1 MQGLATVLANM
12 GVGRKLRLGF
22 GLVMLL
28 TLVVAGTGYYAMN
41 AIQERARQMQAMA
54 GIEREVVAA
63 YTGEIQYQTKRNEQT
78 LRTVRES
85 LESAASQSE
94 ALAEV
99 LDGEARQRIL
109 AIRDGAR
116 EFGVQFDAVVD
127 NFQAAIAQRQRME
140 EAASLAR
147 EEYGLIE
154 MEMYDAV
161 RELRLQGDR
170 LKGSDPL
177 TLAETASGLN
187 QRMMDLRLAE
197 LRYIHFFREDF
208 LQEWRDLFDEQQRI
222 ANNLIQWLDEDGKAS
237 LRAGLQALDNYRQ
250 AFEQFQQA
258 RATRLASSE
267 HMGRIAAQAV
277 AQAQQSVINAEQ
289 AMEAQITRV
298 ELMLLGFT
306 LSAMVLGAFA
316 GLLITRSILQPLRQT
331 VEIAQRVAAGDLR
344 EQDGRSEHRRDELGQ
359 LQGSMASMTAS
370 LRTLVGRIED
380 GVEQIASSS
389 EELAAV
395 TTQTSSGMQS
405 QRQETE
411 QAATAMH
418 QMALTVQDVARNAEQ
433 ASQAANEADSEAR
446 QGNQVVQRAVG
457 QIGDMAREVEQTA
470 SVIQNLQ
477 AESGR
482 IGSVLEVIRAVAEQT
497 NLLALNAAIEAAR
510 AGEQGR
516 GFAVVADE
524 VRALALRTHDSTEE
538 IETLIASLQ
547 DMSAKAVARMESSR
561 RLTQDTVELAGE
573 AGGALQRIA
582 KAVANIEQM
591 NQQIAAASEE
601 QSAAAETISQ
611 NMVRVRDIG
620 VQTAAAGEQTAAS
633 SNELARLG
641 VELREMVGQFKR

>member
-1 MQGLATVLANM
+1 MKGLALVLANM

-22 GLVMLL
+22 GVVMLA
-28 TLVVAGTGYYAMN
+28 TLMVAITGYHAIN

-54 GIEREVVAA
+54 SIERAVLEAYAGEV
-63 YTGEIQYQTKRNEQT
+63 EYQADRNEQT
-78 LRTVRES
+78 LQKVRDS
-85 LESAASQSE
+85 LASAATQSE
-94 ALAEV
+94 ALSHEV
-99 LDGEARQRIL
+99 SGEAHQRIL
-109 AIRDGAR
+109 TIRDRAQA
-116 EFGVQFDAVVD
+116 FIVQFDAVVE
-127 NFQAAIAQRQRME
+127 NFAAAVAQRQRME
-140 EAASLAR
+140 SAAALAR
-147 EEYGLIE
+147 EEFVHIE

-170 LKGSDPL
+170 LRGSDPL

-187 QRMMDLRLAE
+187 QRMMDLRLTE
-197 LRYIHFFREDF
+197 LRYIHFFREEY
-208 LQEWRDLFDEQQRI
+208 LKEWQNLYDEQLRI
-222 ANNLIQWLDEDGKAS
+222 ANNLMRWLDEAGKES
-237 LRAGLQALDNYRQ
+237 LRNGLQALEDYRLAFDEFRQ
-250 AFEQFQQA
+250 ARQA
-258 RATRLASSE
+258 RLDSSAV
-267 HMGRIAAQAV
+267 MSRIASQAV
-277 AQAQQSVINAEQ
+277 ALTQQSVSNAEQ

-298 ELMLLGFT
+298 EFLLLGFT
-306 LSAMVLGAFA
+306 LSALVLGALA
-316 GLLITRSILQPLRQT
+316 GVLISRSILLPLRET
-331 VEIAQRVAAGDLR
+331 VAIAQRVAAGDLR
-344 EQDGRSEHRRDELGQ
+344 YDEHVTRRDELGQ
-359 LQGSMASMTAS
+359 LQVSMASMTAS

-380 GVEQIASSS
+380 GVEQIASAS

-395 TTQTSSGMQS
+395 TTQTSTGMQS
-405 QRQETE
+405 QRAETE

-418 QMALTVQDVARNAEQ
+418 QMALTVQEVARNAEQ
-433 ASQAANEADSEAR
+433 ASLAAREADGEAR
-446 QGNQVVQRAVG
+446 QGNEVVQRAVG
-457 QIGDMAREVEQTA
+457 QIGEMAREVEQTA
-470 SVIQNLQ
+470 SVIQHLQ
-477 AESGR
+477 AESAQ

-547 DMSAKAVARMESSR
+547 EMSDKAVARMESSR
-561 RLTQDTVELAGE
+561 RLTQDTVELAGN

-591 NQQIAAASEE
+591 NQQIAASSEE

-641 VELREMVGQFKR
+641 VELRELVGQFKR

>member
-1 MQGLATVLANM
+1 MNGIGSVLANM
-12 GVGRKLRLGF
+12 GVGRKLRIGF

-28 TLVVAGTGYYAMN
+28 TLVVAGTGYYAVN

-54 GIEREVVAA
+54 AIERAVVEAYAA
-63 YTGEIQYQTKRNEQT
+63 EIDYQANRKEPT
-78 LRTVRES
+78 LNKVRDS
-85 LESAASQSE
+85 LASAATQSE
-94 ALAEV
+94 ALAGKLE
-99 LDGEARQRIL
+99 GEARQRIL

-116 EFGVQFDAVVD
+116 AFGEQFDAVVE
-127 NFQAAIAQRQRME
+127 NFKAAVLQRQRME
-140 EAASLAR
+140 EAAAQAR
-147 EEYGLIE
+147 DEFTQIE
-154 MEMYDAV
+154 LEMYDAV

-170 LKGSDPL
+170 LRGSDPL

-187 QRMMDLRLAE
+187 QRVMELRLVE
-197 LRYIHFFREDF
+197 LRYIQSFREEY
-208 LQEWRDLFDEQQRI
+208 LQEWRRLYTEQQHI
-222 ANNLIQWLDEDGKAS
+222 ANNLIHWLDEERKVS
-237 LRAGLQALDNYRQ
+237 LRAGLEAIEQYRQ

-258 RATRLASSE
+258 RDKRLASSAE
-267 HMGRIAAQAV
+267 MSRIAAQAV
-277 AQAQQSVINAEQ
+277 AQTQQAASNAAQ
-289 AMEAQITRV
+289 AMDAQITRV
-298 ELMLLGFT
+298 ALLLAGFT
-306 LSAMVLGAFA
+306 LSALVLAAIA
-316 GLLITRSILQPLRQT
+316 GILITRSILQPLRQT
-331 VEIAQRVAAGDLR
+331 VAIAQRVAAGDL
-344 EQDGRSEHRRDELGQ
+344 SHATVVSRRDELGQ
-359 LQGSMASMTAS
+359 LQASMASMTDS

-380 GVEQIASSS
+380 GVQQIASSS

-418 QMALTVQDVARNAEQ
+418 QMALTVHEVARNAEQ
-433 ASQAANEADSEAR
+433 ASQAARVADGEAR

-457 QIGDMAREVEQTA
+457 QIGDMAREVEETA
-470 SVIQNLQ
+470 AVIQGLQ

-524 VRALALRTHDSTEE
+524 VRALALRTHNSTEE

-547 DMSAKAVARMESSR
+547 GMSDKAVARMESSR
-561 RLTQDTVELAGE
+561 RLTQDTVGLAGE

-582 KAVANIEQM
+582 QAVANIEQM
-591 NQQIAAASEE
+591 NQQIAASAEE

-620 VQTAAAGEQTAAS
+620 VQTAAASEQTAAS

-641 VELREMVGQFKR
+641 VELRELVGQFKR